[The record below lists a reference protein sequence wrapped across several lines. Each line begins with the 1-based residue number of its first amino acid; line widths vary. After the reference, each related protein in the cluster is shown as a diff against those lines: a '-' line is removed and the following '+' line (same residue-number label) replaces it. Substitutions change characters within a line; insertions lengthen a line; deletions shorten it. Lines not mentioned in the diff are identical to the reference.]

1 MYKIDALTYNAQTR
15 PEWFTRAY
23 FGGTLISRGIVSVL
37 TGIKGDELLNMLDL
51 ENKVLQFDGQD
62 CAWTPNQI
70 LKLSDKL
77 ATIKTYKINVEECID
92 TLEKKRTAYM
102 LTPGAKN
109 EMLPPELEAATLTL
123 MAIALSNEIEEL
135 LVAGN
140 EAVNSNDFDGLKT
153 ILLKAGSGATKISSD
168 AFTVG
173 NVLDQLSAGYDGVK
187 EDVIQ
192 AEDRGALY
200 CLVSYATRR
209 KIRKALAIETN
220 QVLYP
225 EWSKEGDNKN
235 PVFFYNGMEVIPVK
249 GIGDNTA
256 IIFAG
261 GNWILTTDLESDLE
275 NLELGQFPAPHD
287 NKVYIRGRLRLGCV
301 VPFPDEC
308 VIIDSTIQDTEDGP
322 AYPNDIRI
330 SPINLVFSGAQ
341 NEVKTVTVVTDADA
355 EIVLDE
361 TDKRYSDAGFTA
373 TVGDTVNGI
382 TAITI
387 TNEVQATAG
396 EVTNCEV
403 IIRMIGSD
411 HTVTLPITKGILT
424 QEIND

>member
-1 MYKIDALTYNAQTR
+1 MAQMYKIDALTYTAKER

-23 FGGTLISRGIVSVL
+23 FGGSLIARGIVTVL

-51 ENKVLQFDGQD
+51 ENKVLQADGQD

-70 LKLSDKL
+70 MKLSDKK

-109 EMLPPELEAATLTL
+109 EMLPPELEAATLAL
-123 MAIALSNEIEEL
+123 IAIALSNEVEEL
-135 LVAGN
+135 LVAGDETAN
-140 EAVNSNDFDGLKT
+140 PNDFDGLKT
-153 ILLKAGSGATKISSD
+153 ILLKAGSGAAKISSD
-168 AFTVG
+168 AFTAA
-173 NVLDQLSAGYDGVK
+173 NVLDQISQGYDKVK

-209 KIRKALAIETN
+209 KIRKALALETN

-261 GNWILTTDLESDLE
+261 GNWLLTTDLEGDLE
-275 NLELGQFPAPHD
+275 NIELGQFPAPND
-287 NKVYIRGRLRLGCV
+287 NKVFIRGRLRLGCV

-308 VIIDSTIQDTEDGP
+308 VILDTTIKDTEDGP
-322 AYPNDIRI
+322 VYPNDLRI

-341 NEVKTVTVVTDADA
+341 NETKTVTVVSDPDA
-355 EIVLDE
+355 EIFFFVLF
-361 TDKRYSDAGFTA
+361 RFF
-373 TVGDTVNGI
+373 
-382 TAITI
+382 
-387 TNEVQATAG
+387 
-396 EVTNCEV
+396 
-403 IIRMIGSD
+403 
-411 HTVTLPITKGILT
+411 
-424 QEIND
+424 